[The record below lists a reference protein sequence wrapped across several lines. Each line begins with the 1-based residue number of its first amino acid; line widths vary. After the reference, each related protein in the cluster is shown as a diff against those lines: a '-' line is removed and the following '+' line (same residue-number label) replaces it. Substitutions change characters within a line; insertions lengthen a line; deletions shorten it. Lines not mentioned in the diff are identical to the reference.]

1 MWWQWEIDLIHW
13 IWENLHG
20 SSFWNGFNRILT
32 WIGDGIQVT
41 VVLSI
46 AVIIM
51 LFFKKTRK
59 LGLSLGL
66 GVLIFNLIGNNIL
79 IKNIVARPRPI
90 YVDDTL
96 MAYATDY
103 FQAYSYA
110 YIPKETSYAFMSG
123 HTVAQFT
130 IAFIVA
136 FNHKKL
142 AAPLLIWATLV
153 ASTRLFFGFH
163 YPTDILYGIL
173 YAFISAL
180 ITFAAANA
188 IEEVILNRRKR
199 RKIAK
204 EN

>member
-130 IAFIVA
+130 IAFIVT

-199 RKIAK
+199 RKKAN